1 MDARIPEIREWA
13 EAEHQ
18 LYPVITLRPD
28 LYEVCAGL
36 VRSLA
41 DYLSNVPDVDALAAT
56 YRSGD
61 FERDAVGADID
72 AVSVPP
78 DVNRKLVRGAAYAL
92 RAREIETLEKTAD
105 TRRSIE
111 RAQRS
116 GDATAIVWS
125 EGENELWPPYRRVE
139 MSVATGRALATS
151 TELDPDTMVSKFFIT
166 VLQLDPETGESTAE
180 EPLIPEKSFTHPEEW
195 HAAAKELRASILGA
209 D

>member
-1 MDARIPEIREWA
+1 MDARIPEVREWA
-13 EAEHQ
+13 EAEQQ

-36 VRSLA
+36 VRALA
-41 DYLSNVPDVDALAAT
+41 DNLSNVPDIGALAAT

-61 FERDAVGADID
+61 FERDAVEADVDI
-72 AVSVPP
+72 AAVPP
-78 DVNRKLVRGAAYAL
+78 DVSRTLVRAAAYAL
-92 RAREIETLEKTAD
+92 RAREIETLGKTAD

-116 GDATAIVWS
+116 GRSTAIVWS

-139 MSVATGRALATS
+139 MSVATGRAVATS
-151 TELDPDTMVSKFFIT
+151 TEIDPDTMVSKFFLSA
-166 VLQLDPETGESTAE
+166 LQLDPETGESTAE
-180 EPLIPEKSFTHPEEW
+180 EPLIPERSFTHPEDW
-195 HAAAKELRASILGA
+195 HAAADELRQTILEA